1 MSFLDNSYN
10 KKKGCLSMK
19 SIGIVRKID
28 PVGRIVLPIEL
39 RKTLGIDDDTAL
51 EIFVDGE
58 KIILKKYAPSCI
70 FAIVTTALSLIRAAT
85 SANTALKNC
94 TTIKNKCRKMKEPI
108 FSD

>member
-1 MSFLDNSYN
+1 
-10 KKKGCLSMK
+10 MK

-70 FAIVTTALSLIRAAT
+70 F
-85 SANTALKNC
+85 C
-94 TTIKNKCRKMKEPI
+94 D
-108 FSD
+108 SDDGVISYKGRNVCKHCIEELYNNWVA